1 MKGKVY
7 LFVFVALALIDAL
20 TTWFGVRMGFVE
32 ANGIIAERLRNPVLF
47 FGSYALFTAL
57 GAGVIAV
64 SIRLERLSPAFR
76 LVVIGMIILKAVP
89 AVNNLLLLAGIS
101 RSSVLLT
108 TAEPLLRA
116 PYAANLP

>member
-7 LFVFVALALIDAL
+7 LFAFVALALIDAL

-32 ANGIIAERLRNPVLF
+32 ANGIAERLGNPVLF

-57 GAGVIAV
+57 SAGVIAV

-76 LVVIGMIILKAVP
+76 LVVIGMIISKRFRQLTTSFSSRGFRA
-89 AVNNLLLLAGIS
+89 
-101 RSSVLLT
+101 RSSS
-108 TAEPLLRA
+108 
-116 PYAANLP
+116 